1 MKKIVFAALCALSAF
16 AGAGTND
23 LVSVMG
29 KATVSRLEALASQ
42 RRLQSRTVTNGTMV
56 CTYVQAGRTWTV
68 TNQLFSATGY
78 VKPPRYSKLKL
89 YVALSQIGKWQT
101 FKEWLMTQEVNGLNA
116 WEAFSL
122 AQDLTAD
129 NELFNLWLDRAKEA
143 LQVDNETTA
152 QVLKAAED

>member
-1 MKKIVFAALCALSAF
+1 MKKIVFAALCALSVF

-23 LVSVMG
+23 LASVLG
-29 KATVSRLEALASQ
+29 KATVSRLEALALQ
-42 RRLQSRTVTNGTMV
+42 RKLQSRVVTNGTMV

-68 TNQLFSATGY
+68 TNRLFSATGY

-89 YVALSQIGKWQT
+89 YVALSQIGKWQAL
-101 FKEWLMTQEVNGLNA
+101 KEWLMTQEVNGLNA

-129 NELFNLWLDRAKEA
+129 NELFNLWLGRAKEV
-143 LQVDNETTA
+143 LQVDDETAA

>member
-1 MKKIVFAALCALSAF
+1 MKKIVFAALCALSTF

-23 LVSVMG
+23 LASVMG

-42 RRLQSRTVTNGTMV
+42 RKLQSRVVTNGTMV

-68 TNQLFSATGY
+68 TNRLFSATGY

-89 YVALSQIGKWQT
+89 YVALSRIGKWQAL
-101 FKEWLMTQEVNGLNA
+101 KEWLMTQEVNGLNA

-129 NELFNLWLDRAKEA
+129 NELFNLWLGRAKEV
-143 LQVDNETTA
+143 LQVDDETAA

>member
-1 MKKIVFAALCALSAF
+1 MKKIVFAALCALSMF

-23 LVSVMG
+23 LASVMG
-29 KATVSRLEALASQ
+29 RATVSRLEALASQ
-42 RRLQSRTVTNGTMV
+42 RKLQSRVVTNGTMV

-68 TNQLFSATGY
+68 TNRLFSATGY

-89 YVALSQIGKWQT
+89 YVALSRIGKWQAL
-101 FKEWLMTQEVNGLNA
+101 KEWLMTQEVNGLNA

-129 NELFNLWLDRAKEA
+129 NELFNLWLDRAKEV
-143 LQVDNETTA
+143 LQVDDETAA

>member
-1 MKKIVFAALCALSAF
+1 MKKIVFAALCALSMF

-23 LVSVMG
+23 LASVMG

-42 RRLQSRTVTNGTMV
+42 RKLQSRVVTNGTMV

-68 TNQLFSATGY
+68 TNRLFSATGY

-89 YVALSQIGKWQT
+89 YVALSRIGKWQAL
-101 FKEWLMTQEVNGLNA
+101 KEWLMTQEVDGLNA

-129 NELFNLWLDRAKEA
+129 NELFNLWLGRAKEA
-143 LQVDNETTA
+143 LQVDDGTAA

>member
-1 MKKIVFAALCALSAF
+1 MKKIVFAALCALSVF

-23 LVSVMG
+23 LASVLG

-42 RRLQSRTVTNGTMV
+42 RKLQSRVVTNGTMV

-68 TNQLFSATGY
+68 TNRLFSATGY

-89 YVALSQIGKWQT
+89 YVALSQIGKWQAL
-101 FKEWLMTQEVNGLNA
+101 KEWLMTQEVNGLNA

-129 NELFNLWLDRAKEA
+129 NELFNLWLGRAKEV
-143 LQVDNETTA
+143 LQVDDETAA

>member
-1 MKKIVFAALCALSAF
+1 MKKIALAALCALSMF
-16 AGAGTND
+16 AEAGTND
-23 LVSVMG
+23 LASVMG

-42 RRLQSRTVTNGTMV
+42 RRLQSRVVTNGTMV

-68 TNQLFSATGY
+68 TNRLFSATGY

-89 YVALSQIGKWQT
+89 YVALSRIGKWQAL
-101 FKEWLMTQEVNGLNA
+101 KEWLMTQEVNGLNA

-129 NELFNLWLDRAKEA
+129 NELFNLWLGRAKEA
-143 LQVDNETTA
+143 LQVDDETAA

>member
-1 MKKIVFAALCALSAF
+1 MKKIVFAALCALPAL
-16 AGAGTND
+16 AGAGPND
-23 LVSVMG
+23 LASVMG

-42 RRLQSRTVTNGTMV
+42 RRLQSRAATNGTMV

-68 TNQLFSATGY
+68 TNRLFSATGY

-89 YVALSQIGKWQT
+89 YVALSQIGKWQAL
-101 FKEWLMTQEVNGLNA
+101 KEWLMTQEVNGLNA

-129 NELFNLWLDRAKEA
+129 NELFNLWIDRAKEA
-143 LQVDNETTA
+143 LQVDDETAA